1 MDDIKPLSRVDR
13 RLIYKGADIIENQPE
28 DITYQHTVLCQTS
41 LPYRDPGDIRRWERQ
56 QGQIH
61 LLVNAGEAFKP
72 EENRFVELG
81 LPFGPKPRL
90 ILMHLNSQAIKA
102 QSPLIN
108 VEDSMTAFARQVLG
122 YSPNGKEMKLMKGQL
137 GRLAAATIRVALNE
151 ENNPIQV
158 DTKIVTAFNLWFP
171 KDEKQHVL
179 WSSTVRL
186 SEDYFKSLS
195 KHAVP
200 LDERAVSALSHSAM
214 ALDIYAWLAQRLY
227 RIDKPQFITWKA
239 LKEQFGWNHRR
250 MNNFRAV
257 FISALEQVHSQYR
270 AGRFDIDGGGMTLFS
285 SPPPVRKL
293 FAIKK

>member
-13 RLIYKGADIIENQPE
+13 RLIYKGADIIENQSE

-270 AGRFDIDGGGMTLFS
+270 VGRFNIDGGGMTLFS